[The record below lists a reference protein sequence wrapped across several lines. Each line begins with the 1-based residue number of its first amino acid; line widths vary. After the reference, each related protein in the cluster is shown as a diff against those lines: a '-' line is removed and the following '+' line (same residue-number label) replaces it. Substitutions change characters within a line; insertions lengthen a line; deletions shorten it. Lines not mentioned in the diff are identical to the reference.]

1 MLSVATKMSQV
12 VSNVE
17 LDKNEQLG
25 QMLSNVVSNVVGANF
40 EYIFK
45 VFNVLQSETSL
56 TELMTMFGQT
66 NRDRFKRSSVDIL
79 IQTVLATPTILD
91 KPKFRNQKYVLTEL
105 GRQMIKDFMTK

>member
-1 MLSVATKMSQV
+1 MSQV

-17 LDKNEQLG
+17 LDKNEQLR
-25 QMLSNVVSNVVGANF
+25 QMLSNVVSNVMSNVVGTNF
-40 EYIFK
+40 EHIFK

-79 IQTVLATPTILD
+79 IQTGLATPTILD
-91 KPKFRNQKYVLTEL
+91 KPKSRNQKYVLTEL
-105 GRQMIKDFMTK
+105 GRQLIKDCSTK